1 MWDTGSKVEFKDFEM
16 NLGNNVKCFHI
27 ALALWIIALVPL
39 GFSETFPDRPAAS
52 DLNDIMALGT
62 ECVRGVKA

>member
-39 GFSETFPDRPAAS
+39 REAQGHSSKER
-52 DLNDIMALGT
+52 
-62 ECVRGVKA
+62 CQ